1 MLWVEAFHIIFM
13 VCWFAGLFYL
23 PRLFVYHADAK
34 DSISNQRF
42 KVMERKLY
50 YAITLPAAVLTSI
63 FGLWLLIPKH
73 AYYSHLMWMH
83 AKLILVIV
91 LWLYTLY
98 CGRLVYIFKHDANKH
113 SHKWFR
119 WFNEVPSILLLV
131 IVILVVVKP

>member
-50 YAITLPAAVLTSI
+50 YAITLPSAVLTSI

-73 AYYSHLMWMH
+73 AFYWQLMWMH

-98 CGRLVYIFKHDANKH
+98 CGRLVSIFKQDANKH

-119 WFNEVPSILLLV
+119 WFNEVPSILLIV
-131 IVILVVVKP
+131 IIILVVVKP